1 MKTSSLIMLVLACA
15 LHLAC
20 GTEDDG
26 TTMMNDGGNAV
37 AMGGAGGDDAM
48 GGAGGDDAMGGAG
61 GDDAMGGAG
70 GDNAMG
76 GAGGDDAMGGAG
88 GDDPVEETVT
98 TAMIQTLFEA
108 PCGVCHNAT
117 FPILNDLEGWA
128 NLASNQSDLLIV
140 VPGDHQNSYL
150 YHKVAGTHM
159 DAPANGSGLIMP
171 MGGFHLPLT
180 KLLLLLH
187 GLTDCQNNKSF
198 ERAFCRKPSHVS
210 AVPHL
215 FGGTLSYL
223 RKSDQAKLISLVS

>member
-1 MKTSSLIMLVLACA
+1 MKNLSLIMLVLACA

-70 GDNAMG
+70 GDDAMG

-88 GDDPVEETVT
+88 GDDPVETVT

-117 FPILNDLEGWA
+117 FPMLNDLEGWA

-171 MGGFHLPLT
+171 MGGIPFTADQVALVAAWID
-180 KLLLLLH
+180 
-187 GLTDCQNNKSF
+187 GLS
-198 ERAFCRKPSHVS
+198 E
-210 AVPHL
+210 
-215 FGGTLSYL
+215 
-223 RKSDQAKLISLVS
+223 